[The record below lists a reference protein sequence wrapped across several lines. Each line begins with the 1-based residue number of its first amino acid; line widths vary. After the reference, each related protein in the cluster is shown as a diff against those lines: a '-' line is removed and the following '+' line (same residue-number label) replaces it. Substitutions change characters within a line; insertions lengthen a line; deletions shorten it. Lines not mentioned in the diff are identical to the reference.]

1 MVSNCNLR
9 RGTAQSPPRESLSRG
24 PAKDPIPGECLHRGV
39 QVLKPRSISGMRTSM
54 RGLLR
59 PSDLSSAPRAAAFA
73 VLVVLGVFVHSA
85 SARLTVMHGFVYY
98 TSALVWI
105 QADAPGPV
113 EVVWRTEGDDRERRT
128 TLDARAADDNVVIAR
143 LTGLLPGRTV
153 SYAISGDGD
162 RREGTLRTQPR
173 WTRPADA
180 PDIASAIG
188 S

>member
-1 MVSNCNLR
+1 M
-9 RGTAQSPPRESLSRG
+9 
-24 PAKDPIPGECLHRGV
+24 H
-39 QVLKPRSISGMRTSM
+39 
-54 RGLLR
+54 GLLR
-59 PSDLSSAPRAAAFA
+59 PSDLSGAPRAAAFA
-73 VLVVLGVFVHSA
+73 VLVVLSVFVHSA
-85 SARLTVMHGFVYY
+85 SARLTVMHGFVDY

-113 EVVWRTEGDDRERRT
+113 EVVWRTEGDDRDRRT

-180 PDIASAIG
+180 PAVAIAIG
-188 S
+188 SCVFLADANSIWGAQRYGGGSGPFSGMAGRKPAAMVWL